1 MAKQLFIA
9 LQSPTV
15 EMKIKSE
22 PDCSGKVET
31 LTAVFLRHNTAEAER
46 LRGQMTEIQ
55 RQVFTDAVEL
65 QIEVQRLESYF
76 SYLSGAELADE
87 VAKGKERFLTG
98 KIFVDSPLAL
108 RAARAKQEDTL
119 RDLMRSQIVALKNI
133 PLEVQET
140 DETGKTSLS
149 RLVVPDTRT
158 AVDNLEL
165 WGEGTNCLNAL
176 LDVLLL
182 SNPWSSS
189 LARAQQNVLY
199 NLQLLSDAST
209 KNS

>member
-22 PDCSGKVET
+22 PDCAGKVET
-31 LTAVFLRHNTAEAER
+31 LTAVFRRHNTAEAER
-46 LRGQMTEIQ
+46 LRSQMTEIQ

-65 QIEVQRLESYF
+65 QVEVQRLESSF
-76 SYLSGAELADE
+76 SYLSGDDLVEE
-87 VAKGKERFLTG
+87 TSKGKERFLSG
-98 KIFVDSPLAL
+98 KTFVDSPAAL
-108 RAARAKQEDTL
+108 RAARAKQEDSL
-119 RDLMRSQIVALKNI
+119 RDLMRSQVVALKNV
-133 PLEVQET
+133 PLEIQET
-140 DETGKTSLS
+140 DEAGRVSFS

-158 AVDNLEL
+158 AVDNQEL
-165 WGEGTNCLNAL
+165 WGEGANCLNAL

-199 NLQLLSDAST
+199 NLQLLSDASA